1 MLFRLSNVS
10 WDIRILQEKFVY
22 LRMGIYKKKH
32 VLQYFVFLIDD
43 ALNDKQIFIY
53 LSQ

>member
-1 MLFRLSNVS
+1 MLFRLGNVS
-10 WDIRILQEKFVY
+10 WDIRILQEKFLY
-22 LRMGIYKKKH
+22 SRIGI

>member
-1 MLFRLSNVS
+1 MLFRLGYVS
-10 WDIRILQEKFVY
+10 WDIRILQERFVY
-22 LRMGIYKKKH
+22 FRISIYKKRH

-43 ALNDKQIFIY
+43 VLNDKQIFIY